1 MKNMASC
8 NSLGCV
14 FWFMTACSVVSGYQR
29 FRVLC
34 CVQLFSSW
42 RQHGAPTTWHQT
54 QKITV
59 FSCHFLT
66 GQFWGQSVPFWTGR
80 SEVGKPGEVK
90 GTISI
95 GTVCSVSWFYLS
107 LSCPFSPYV

>member
-66 GQFWGQSVPFWTGR
+66 GQF
-80 SEVGKPGEVK
+80 
-90 GTISI
+90 
-95 GTVCSVSWFYLS
+95 
-107 LSCPFSPYV
+107 